1 MHKLPP
7 IVILLLKR
15 SKEISVMDKKIKVAV
30 VGATGAVGQVFMWML
45 SNHPWFELTYC
56 TASAAR
62 VGQKYA
68 STVHWVMPFE
78 IPEVIKDIEMKEFN
92 LDAMEEAGVRIVFS
106 ALPAAVAS
114 EAEPQLRAHGFY
126 VFSNAAAM
134 RYDKDVPILIPE
146 TNVEQL
152 DLIRE
157 QGYPKTGFV
166 VTNANCVTTGLSMAL
181 APLRQFGIKTININ
195 SYQSVSGA
203 GYPGLSSFDIT
214 DNCIPFIKGEEEKIE
229 REIKKILSID
239 PEVYAYTVRVPVMFG
254 HLETV
259 WLDFEKKGV
268 TTDDVIEAWADF
280 KEVSELPSTP
290 AQPVVYSAEPTFPQP
305 KYAFW
310 GTPSGMV
317 VYTGRI
323 KEKNGRI
330 GFVLMVN
337 NIVKGAA
344 GGSIQNAEAFVS
356 RFGIPEAK

>member
-1 MHKLPP
+1 
-7 IVILLLKR
+7 
-15 SKEISVMDKKIKVAV
+15 MDNKIKVAV
-30 VGATGAVGQVFMWML
+30 IGATGAVGQVFMWML
-45 SNHPWFELTYC
+45 SNHPWFELSYC

-62 VGQKYA
+62 VGQKFA

-78 IPEVIKDIEMKEFN
+78 MPESIKEIEMKEFN
-92 LDAMEEAGVRIVFS
+92 PDMMKEDGVKIVFS

-114 EAEPQLRAHGFY
+114 EAEPQLRAKGFY

-134 RYDKDVPILIPE
+134 RYDSDVPILIPE
-146 TNVEQL
+146 ANVEQL

-157 QGYPKTGFV
+157 QGYPQTGFV

-181 APLRQFGIKTININ
+181 APLRKFGIKNIIIN

-214 DNCIPFIKGEEEKIE
+214 DNCIPFIKGEEDKIE
-229 REIKKILSID
+229 KEIKKILSIN

-259 WLDFEKKGV
+259 WLDLEQ
-268 TTDDVIEAWADF
+268 DVNEQDIIDAWNNF
-280 KEVSELPSTP
+280 VEVQDLPSTP
-290 AQPVVYSAEPTFPQP
+290 KNPVIYSDEPTFPQS

-323 KEKNGRI
+323 KKHSGRI
-330 GFVLMVN
+330 GFVLLVN

-356 RFGIPEAK
+356 RFGLK